1 MARARRERQAAATST
16 APEGVLAQLGGLGLA
31 RNEALA
37 YLTLLED
44 EGESGI
50 TGYEVASRS
59 GIPRSAVYAV
69 LRKLEAMGAAFAV
82 GTDPVCFVATDPGRW
97 VAQVRQSTLARLEEV
112 ETVLDTLPKRDR
124 PEPVWVL
131 RRYEEVLA
139 RAERMIRGA
148 RESVWLSVWPRELE
162 ALQPALDALSEGNL
176 HRVLHSPAP
185 SGIQPVG
192 FSCWVDASV
201 PDIAKADWSHKVLLV
216 VDRRE
221 ALIGGSEPAADNH
234 AVWTTNPSLVDMAT
248 NHIILDITLMAQ
260 ARGVDCDG
268 VVSPMMRPH
277 LAASAGVVRA

>member
-1 MARARRERQAAATST
+1 MARARRQRQAAGIST
-16 APEGVLAQLGGLGLA
+16 APEGVIAQLVGLGLA

-44 EGESGI
+44 EGEQGI

-69 LRKLEAMGAAFAV
+69 LRKLEAMGAAFVA
-82 GTDPVCFVATDPGRW
+82 GTDPVCFVATDPERW
-97 VAQVRQSTLARLEEV
+97 VEQVRRSTLARLDEV
-112 ETVLDTLPKRDR
+112 QGVLDTLPKRDR

-131 RRYEEVLA
+131 RRYDEVIA
-139 RAERMIRGA
+139 RADRMIRSA
-148 RESVWLSVWPRELE
+148 ESSVWLSAWPRELE
-162 ALQPALDALSEGNL
+162 ALRPALASLADRDV
-176 HRVLHSPAP
+176 HRVLHSPESIP
-185 SGIQPVG
+185 TPPPG
-192 FSCWVDASV
+192 FSCWMDDAEA
-201 PDIAKADWSHKVLLV
+201 DGTKADWSHKALIV

-248 NHIILDITLMAQ
+248 NHIILDITLMAR
-260 ARGVDCDG
+260 ARGEDCDA

-277 LAASAGVVRA
+277 LTPADPAD

>member
-97 VAQVRQSTLARLEEV
+97 VARCDSRRSHAS
-112 ETVLDTLPKRDR
+112 KRWR
-124 PEPVWVL
+124 PFLTHCPNATG
-131 RRYEEVLA
+131 R
-139 RAERMIRGA
+139 
-148 RESVWLSVWPRELE
+148 S
-162 ALQPALDALSEGNL
+162 
-176 HRVLHSPAP
+176 P
-185 SGIQPVG
+185 SGS
-192 FSCWVDASV
+192 FDAT
-201 PDIAKADWSHKVLLV
+201 
-216 VDRRE
+216 RR
-221 ALIGGSEPAADNH
+221 
-234 AVWTTNPSLVDMAT
+234 SLR
-248 NHIILDITLMAQ
+248 AQ
-260 ARGVDCDG
+260 SG
-268 VVSPMMRPH
+268 
-277 LAASAGVVRA
+277 